1 MRSDFS
7 KEFPDL
13 LRLLGRQGI
22 HFIST
27 TSSTED
33 YFLRRFPIDAGVG
46 DALAI
51 DELVQRLGE
60 FLGTSDEVAF

>member
-13 LRLLGRQGI
+13 LRLLRKQVI
-22 HFIST
+22 RLISR
-27 TSSTED
+27 TSFTED

-51 DELVQRLGE
+51 DEVVQRLGE